1 MTEDQEQERL
11 RDQKSLFA
19 PIKSWLESNGFR
31 ALITGGKQTQLV
43 VPIKDLLPT
52 QTFVIPDVVGVK
64 DSDVV
69 VVEAETDPRKF
80 LEVIGK
86 AVLWKTMATFVYV
99 GYPRETCQEFR
110 ILEKFG
116 IGLLSVSDG
125 VVNEVIR
132 ILPSDS
138 ADLFK
143 VLELH
148 PVDFVRQA
156 ELCRQIKRLVGV

>member
-1 MTEDQEQERL
+1 M
-11 RDQKSLFA
+11 RDQTALYA
-19 PIKSWLESNGFR
+19 PIKVWLESKGFK

-69 VVEAETDPRKF
+69 VVEAETDADKF
-80 LEVIGK
+80 LEVLGK
-86 AVLWKTMATFVYV
+86 AALWKTMATFVYV
-99 GYPRETCQEFR
+99 AYPHEVCQEFR

-125 VVNEVIR
+125 EVHEVIK
-132 ILPSDS
+132 ILTNES

-148 PVDFVRQA
+148 PVDFPRQA
-156 ELCRQIKRLVGV
+156 ELCQQIKRLVGM